1 MRLSECKENMSSFAE
16 REHSRSYHAAKIQN
30 IFDMVVTLQPF
41 LVKFTRFLDHRGIT
55 VESRGQNGQGHL
67 VIFDFGNAVICSLYI
82 NRIFIL

>member
-55 VESRGQNGQGHL
+55 WSKWSWSKWSFSISETRL
-67 VIFDFGNAVICSLYI
+67 LLTIYK
-82 NRIFIL
+82 